1 MTKARIKRLGAIVN
15 IFLFVGMF
23 AFFSMP
29 GTASA
34 SEAGWCGSISKFGRA
49 GCHGYFGNA
58 YFYGTYGIQGENVID
73 CTKQTGACTQFGASV
88 NNSIPTSINTA
99 AEFENFID
107 YYLSTGYTY
116 NHAGAA
122 FIVDTMLGRPGS
134 SFTSVTAGIQYAVD
148 HFDDW
153 KTKVV
158 DYAAVQGR
166 ITWDSTQTIP
176 AGTIDSMHACTTTY
190 YQCTQA
196 NVGSHDGKDLMF
208 FRRQDAQLSH
218 LIIFNDGLGTGASH
232 EFAIRRECANLVG
245 AMSPPIQ
252 EPTVQPATCNGYT
265 VNPEG
270 LDPTTSYQITAR
282 IQYKSTA
289 DATTANASSNFFL
302 KVTGPNVNYNNA
314 NVSPVT
320 QSGSILTIAVNFG
333 PTGAVGT
340 YQIQWGMTGGAGS
353 ITCGGTNSTTFD
365 VSYHPYFSVL
375 GGDITA
381 GPGFGDASCSGE
393 DSDITSWNAN
403 SGSYAGG
410 GSQLGAIAT
419 GDITNFVSGLGL
431 TGGAAS
437 HNGYGLSFSNA
448 ANIGGAGNYGGQFG
462 SDGIPCLNDAY
473 SAANGT
479 ALGTTFDATN
489 IPGATGTYSFNANAA
504 KAANFIFTLGSGTAG
519 TTMTIPAGDTISI
532 YVSGDVYIKNNI
544 VYAPYSL
551 TNVPRLN
558 LYVSGNIFIDP
569 KVTQLHGVYVA
580 QKSSSSTGGDI
591 DTCATSTTSITQ
603 PVATCSTQLTVVG
616 AMEAEDQL
624 ALTRTYG
631 NVTAVPASGIPAAP
645 AETFQY
651 SPELWLNVPSGSNK
665 FDIKAYTSLP
675 PVL

>member
-1 MTKARIKRLGAIVN
+1 
-15 IFLFVGMF
+15 
-23 AFFSMP
+23 
-29 GTASA
+29 
-34 SEAGWCGSISKFGRA
+34 
-49 GCHGYFGNA
+49 
-58 YFYGTYGIQGENVID
+58 
-73 CTKQTGACTQFGASV
+73 
-88 NNSIPTSINTA
+88 
-99 AEFENFID
+99 
-107 YYLSTGYTY
+107 
-116 NHAGAA
+116 
-122 FIVDTMLGRPGS
+122 
-134 SFTSVTAGIQYAVD
+134 
-148 HFDDW
+148 
-153 KTKVV
+153 
-158 DYAAVQGR
+158 
-166 ITWDSTQTIP
+166 
-176 AGTIDSMHACTTTY
+176 
-190 YQCTQA
+190 
-196 NVGSHDGKDLMF
+196 
-208 FRRQDAQLSH
+208 
-218 LIIFNDGLGTGASH
+218 
-232 EFAIRRECANLVG
+232 
-245 AMSPPIQ
+245 
-252 EPTVQPATCNGYT
+252 
-265 VNPEG
+265 
-270 LDPTTSYQITAR
+270 
-282 IQYKSTA
+282 
-289 DATTANASSNFFL
+289 
-302 KVTGPNVNYNNA
+302 
-314 NVSPVT
+314 
-320 QSGSILTIAVNFG
+320 
-333 PTGAVGT
+333 
-340 YQIQWGMTGGAGS
+340 MTGGAGS

-381 GPGFGDASCSGE
+381 GAGFGDTSCGGE

-462 SDGIPCLNDAY
+462 TDGIPCLNDAY

-479 ALGTTFDATN
+479 ALGASFDASN
-489 IPGATGTYSFNANAA
+489 IPGAAGTYNFNANAA
-504 KAANFIFTLGSGTAG
+504 KAANFIFTLGSGSAG
-519 TTMTIPAGDTISI
+519 ATTTIPAGDTISI

-591 DTCATSTTSITQ
+591 DTCATSTTAITQ

-624 ALTRTYG
+624 SLTRTYG

-651 SPELWLNVPSGSNK
+651 SPELWLNVPSGSNQ